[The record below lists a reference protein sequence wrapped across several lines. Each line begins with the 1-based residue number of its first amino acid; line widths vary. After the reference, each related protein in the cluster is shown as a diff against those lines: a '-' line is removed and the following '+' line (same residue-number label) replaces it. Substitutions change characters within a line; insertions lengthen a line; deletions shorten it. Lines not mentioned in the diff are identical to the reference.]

1 MFCSYETYAGCFY
14 VFRTTKQPALWF
26 AGRLKTEF
34 LGAKTGAAVSTAAVL
49 AGQTEK
55 IFCQAVQYVFGAFA
69 VFGKEP
75 IFAIWIVN
83 TEFPAFIAEIH
94 PRFICNQIGAKG
106 GGQSAE
112 TDNPPH

>member
-1 MFCSYETYAGCFY
+1 MG
-14 VFRTTKQPALWF
+14 V
-26 AGRLKTEF
+26 
-34 LGAKTGAAVSTAAVL
+34 AVSTAAVL

-83 TEFPAFIAEIH
+83 TEFPASIAEIH

-106 GGQSAE
+106 GGQPAE
-112 TDNPPH
+112 AENPPQQA